1 MNRRESLRSIVL
13 GSMAG
18 TLALES
24 CTGAP
29 EQEVVDKIWKHQYGR
44 TPKEQAIDEKLLA
57 EQYFGSHEM
66 QTITVLAQLIL
77 PPTNQGTIEQ
87 AEVPAFIEFMAKNFP
102 SLQTQLRGGM
112 MWLDNHCNCFSRPQ
126 GQGAKTRNSIFLLDA
141 QFGGYRLFYLRSGHQ
156 RIGLSRQ
163 PTQCVGWCTR

>member
-77 PPTNQGTIEQ
+77 PRPIRE
-87 AEVPAFIEFMAKNFP
+87 P
-102 SLQTQLRGGM
+102 SNKPRYPLLSNL
-112 MWLDNHCNCFSRPQ
+112 WP
-126 GQGAKTRNSIFLLDA
+126 KIFLPFKPNYA
-141 QFGGYRLFYLRSGHQ
+141 EG
-156 RIGLSRQ
+156 
-163 PTQCVGWCTR
+163 